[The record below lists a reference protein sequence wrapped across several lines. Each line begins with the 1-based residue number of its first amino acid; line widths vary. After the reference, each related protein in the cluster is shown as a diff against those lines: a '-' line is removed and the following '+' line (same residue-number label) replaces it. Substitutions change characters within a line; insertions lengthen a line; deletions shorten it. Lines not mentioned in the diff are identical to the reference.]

1 LFFKE
6 FLKFKSEISRFNIE
20 NKRACSYSFMCHLKF
35 AFSVVDCVFK
45 VGRETFIVTVIKN
58 STVKV
63 KVKDKAVPV
72 LS

>member
-1 LFFKE
+1 
-6 FLKFKSEISRFNIE
+6 
-20 NKRACSYSFMCHLKF
+20 MCHLKF